1 MRYSVFIIVCLII
14 HIVVNI
20 DIFRKKATVALP
32 AIRAYRVFVGSV
44 FLLFVSDLLWGVFSE
59 NKLAT
64 ALYVDNFI
72 YLAILGFTVLAW
84 ARYLIKYLDSK
95 GWFAKTV
102 LYTGNLFFLAELIL
116 LIINI
121 FHPILFIVDKDTCEY
136 ITFKARNILYYV
148 QILMYFLLIVYTTIN
163 AFKARGS
170 IRRRYMTITLFSI
183 IMVSAIIIQ
192 IYFPTLPLYSIGLII
207 GSSMLN
213 AFVISDIKDEY
224 KSALEQSRNLVKEEQ
239 IKLDETKHIA
249 YSDPLTGVKNKHAYV
264 EEEERIDK
272 LIAKGDM
279 ESFAVVVFDLNGLKI
294 VNDTKGHDAGDVYI
308 VDSCRTIEKY
318 FGGENLYRF
327 GGDEFVVILTGDKY
341 KNRSNILNEFEQFID
356 DCVAT
361 DAPIISSGMSKYKK
375 GEDNTYHAVFYRADK
390 IMYTRKEVLKERQS
404 NQ

>member
-44 FLLFVSDLLWGVFSE
+44 FLLFVSDLLWGIFSE

-224 KSALEQSRNLVKEEQ
+224 KSALEESRVQVHQGEIELS
-239 IKLDETKHIA
+239 ETKHIA
-249 YSDPLTGVKNKHAYV
+249 YTDPLTNVKNKHAYV

-279 ESFAVVVFDLNGLKI
+279 ENFAVVVFDLNGLKI

-341 KNRSNILNEFEQFID
+341 KNRSDILNEFEQFID

-361 DAPIISSGMSKYKK
+361 DAPIISSGMSKYKN